1 MPQFLGE
8 YECKVDA
15 KGRMRLP
22 SQLMRQLDGLAQD
35 GFVMNR
41 GFEKCLTLYP
51 KAEWDRITK
60 ELSQLNQYVKKN
72 RAFVRYFLRGA
83 TELTIDSS
91 DRILLKKALKEYAGV
106 NKDVV
111 IAGYFNKIEIWA
123 AEEYG
128 DLLEDEPMDFANLA
142 EEVMGGKNEELL

>member
-1 MPQFLGE
+1 MTQFLGE
-8 YECKVDA
+8 YDCKIDA

-22 SQLMRQLDGLAQD
+22 SQLIKQFDGLEQS

-51 KAEWDRITK
+51 KIEWDKITK
-60 ELSQLNQYVKKN
+60 ELGQLNQYVKKN
-72 RAFVRYFLRGA
+72 RNFIRYFFRGA
-83 TELTIDSS
+83 TELNIDNS
-91 DRILLKKALKEYAGV
+91 DRILIKKNLKDYANI

-111 IAGYFNKIEIWA
+111 ITCFLNKIEIWA

-128 DLLEDEPMDFANLA
+128 DLLEDEPMEFADLA
-142 EEVMGGKNEELL
+142 EDVMGNINV

>member
-91 DRILLKKALKEYAGV
+91 DRLLLKKALKEYAGV

-142 EEVMGGKNEELL
+142 EEVMGGNPME

>member
-1 MPQFLGE
+1 MTQFLGE
-8 YECKVDA
+8 YDCKIDA

-22 SQLMRQLDGLAQD
+22 SQLIKQFDGLEQS

-51 KAEWDRITK
+51 KIEWDKITK
-60 ELSQLNQYVKKN
+60 ELGQLNQYVKKN
-72 RAFVRYFLRGA
+72 RNFIRYFFRGA
-83 TELTIDSS
+83 TELNIDNS
-91 DRILLKKALKEYAGV
+91 DRILIKKNLKDYANI

-111 IAGYFNKIEIWA
+111 ITCFLNKIEIWA

-128 DLLEDEPMDFANLA
+128 DLLEDEPMEFADLA
-142 EEVMGGKNEELL
+142 EDVIGNINV